1 MRKILLLLCCAFP
14 LAGFAQFSISRTLG
28 SASTENYGQDLRFD
42 SDTTVTVLGYVLSSI
57 PNAQNNDFYFT
68 QLDRNNNVKKTV
80 LIGDS
85 LFESGRAHLVD
96 HAGNYLLAG
105 SRRSYL
111 FSSNNVGQI
120 IKLDANWNI
129 LWAKSIVLG
138 AYNTEV
144 NFCKQLK
151 DSSYLIGG
159 VTNTVFSD
167 AKGWLCKMDLQ
178 GSVIWC
184 KTYSRNA
191 CSFNSVDEDALGNL
205 YVTGFQTV
213 GSSASTALKLNSS
226 GGLIWD
232 GSVVGWYYLSGKLVK
247 DGHFYVVGH
256 TGFNS
261 GEAILIQKYNSSTG
275 ARLWTKKYNE
285 YMGHYTGFDLC
296 FDTKGYLYLL
306 GSGTSSGIGTH
317 LLKMDTTGSLAWHV
331 IIKPSTTIASM
342 ADNQSIQ
349 YDPNTNKLWI
359 SATGNLYSHES
370 YVFVLDTGI
379 AGNTCLFAKSF
390 PVDTTSSTNQAGGD
404 TLTIVAI
411 VASPTIQSLPD
422 VAVRTTSIVS
432 AISCASCKSAGTNFT
447 FQYLDSTTVK
457 FNNISDTTLGHGF
470 KWSFGD
476 GDTSAINNP
485 VHVFKTK
492 GTFQVKLRATSA
504 SGLCR
509 DSIAKSVKIEGKP
522 VAKFNVTNGCQYAVI
537 SFTNQSTVSPGTIVK
552 QWWYY
557 GNGDTSTLLS
567 PTYTYNTAG
576 SYTVKLVIET
586 ETGRMDSTTKTIQ
599 VYPKPHAEYT
609 SSLPCEKDTI
619 VFTQTSTVTSGSI
632 ISTLWTFGTKNLSG
646 FTVKTVFADTGN
658 YTARLICASDA
669 LCRDTITK
677 TISVFPKPRVGFTI
691 TGALSQ
697 CLKSNQY
704 TFTDTTKF
712 AGIGLAGFWMTPLDT
727 TTTNVYVKSFPS
739 AGSFSIKRLAIS
751 TNGCKD
757 SAFKTVK
764 VFPKPALPAITGEAF
779 PKINTVKKYKVPY
792 KAGSSYQWVISGG
805 ISLSA
810 QGKDSMSVQWSTSPI
825 AGRVSVIETDSN
837 SCISDTSHLS
847 ILVGVN
853 QFIVTPDTL
862 RAAADGSF
870 TGGITVQSDTAWSA
884 STAQN
889 WIHLGIFSGVGNAPV
904 PIVIDTNF
912 GTNREG
918 SIQFVSGLIH
928 KHVFISQ
935 RGPTLGAIDLDFRK
949 QSIHV
954 YPNPGND
961 VFTID
966 FLNIDSPKE
975 IRIIDV
981 CGKLV
986 YASQTNQN
994 SYEFAL
1000 GHLSKGVYFLTVDS
1014 DKNTWH
1020 TKLLLIE

>member
-1 MRKILLLLCCAFP
+1 MRKIILLLCFAFP

-42 SDTTVTVLGYVLSSI
+42 SDSTLTVLGYVLSSI

-96 HAGNYLLAG
+96 YAGNYLLAG

-120 IKLDANWNI
+120 VKLDANWNI

-167 AKGWLCKMDLQ
+167 SKGWLCKMNVQ
-178 GSVIWC
+178 GTVIWC

-191 CSFNSVDEDALGNL
+191 CGFNSVDEDALGNL

-226 GGLIWD
+226 GGLMWD
-232 GSVVGWYYLSGKLVK
+232 GSVVGWYYLNGKLGK

-261 GEAILIQKYNSSTG
+261 GDAILIQKYNSSTG

-285 YMGHYTGFDLC
+285 YMGHYMGFDLC

-317 LLKMDTTGSLAWHV
+317 LLKMDTTGNLAWHV
-331 IIKPSTTIASM
+331 IIKPSNTIASK

-370 YVFVLDTGI
+370 YVFLLDTGI
-379 AGNTCLFAKSF
+379 AGNTCLFTKNF
-390 PVDTTSSTNQAGGD
+390 PVDTSTSTNQGGGD
-404 TLTIVAI
+404 TITVIATVTP
-411 VASPTIQSLPD
+411 SIQSLPD

-432 AISCASCKSAGTNFT
+432 AISCASCKSAVPNFT
-447 FQYLDSTTVK
+447 FQYLDSITVK
-457 FNNISDTTLGHGF
+457 FNNTSDTTLGHSF

-509 DSIAKSVKIEGKP
+509 DSITKQVKIEGKP
-522 VAKFNVTNGCQYAVI
+522 VAKYSVTNGCQNTYI
-537 SFTNQSTVSPGTIVK
+537 TFSNQSTVSPGTLVK
-552 QWWYY
+552 YWWYF

-567 PTYTYNTAG
+567 PSHFYHTAG
-576 SYTVKLVIET
+576 LYQVKLVIET
-586 ETGRMDSTTKTIQ
+586 ETGRMDSSTKTIQ
-599 VYPKPHAEYT
+599 VYPKPDAEFN

-619 VFTQTSTVTSGSI
+619 TYTQTSTVASGSI
-632 ISTLWTFGTKNLSG
+632 ISALWTFGTKNMGGLS
-646 FTVKTVFADTGN
+646 VKTVFTDTGN
-658 YTARLICASDA
+658 YTARLICSTDKS
-669 LCRDTITK
+669 CKDTITK
-677 TISVFPKPRVGFTI
+677 TIRVFPKPRVGFTVV
-691 TGALSQ
+691 GALSQ
-697 CLKSNQY
+697 CLPSNQF

-712 AGIGLAGFWMTPLDT
+712 SGIGLTGFWMTSSDT
-727 TTTNVYVKSFPS
+727 TTTNVYIKSYSS
-739 AGSFSIKRLAIS
+739 AGSFIIKRLAIS
-751 TNGCKD
+751 TDGCKD
-757 SAFKTVK
+757 SASKTVK
-764 VFPKPALPAITGEAF
+764 VFAKPTTPAITGEAF
-779 PKINTVKKYKVPY
+779 PKINSVKKYTVLHKP
-792 KAGSSYQWVISGG
+792 GSTYQWFITGG
-805 ISLSA
+805 IVVSA
-810 QGKDSMSVQWSTSPI
+810 QGKDSIQIQWSASPR
-825 AGRVSVIETDSN
+825 AGWLAVMETDSN
-837 SCISDTSHLS
+837 GCISDTAKLVT
-847 ILVGVN
+847 LVGVN
-853 QFIVTPDTL
+853 QLVLTPDTIMAGPSGL
-862 RAAADGSF
+862 S
-870 TGGITVQSDTAWSA
+870 
-884 STAQN
+884 
-889 WIHLGIFSGVGNAPV
+889 SGVISVQTDTSWLANSSHGWITIGNPTGIGNANLFF
-904 PIVIDTNF
+904 VIDTNA
-912 GTNREG
+912 GTKREG
-918 SIQFVSGLIH
+918 YIEVVAGLIH
-928 KHVFISQ
+928 KQVFISQ
-935 RGPTLGAIDLDFRK
+935 KGPTLGSYDLDYDK
-949 QSIHV
+949 QSIQV

-961 VFTID
+961 LFTID
-966 FLNIDSPKE
+966 FKHINTTKE
-975 IRIIDV
+975 IRIADM

-986 YASQTNQN
+986 YTSQTTQH
-994 SYEFAL
+994 SYTFSL
-1000 GHLSKGVYFLTVDS
+1000 RHLPKGIYFLSVDS
-1014 DKNTWH
+1014 GKNMFH
-1020 TKLLLIE
+1020 TKLLLSE